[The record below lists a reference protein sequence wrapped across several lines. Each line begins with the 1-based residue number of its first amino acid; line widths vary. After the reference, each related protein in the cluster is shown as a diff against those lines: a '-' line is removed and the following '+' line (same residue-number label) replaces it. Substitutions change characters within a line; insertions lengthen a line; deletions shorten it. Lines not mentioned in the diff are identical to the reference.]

1 MELSLLLALLA
12 TLSGAVG
19 LALYRFAQTSYQ
31 SMMDSMS
38 DAIIVLNR
46 RQEIIQINLKAEQIL
61 NLSATAVN
69 RQPLEVAL
77 PAAVK
82 LLDPDMSGSNSE
94 IVLGE
99 GENERYYDC
108 RPTPRHGRTGRFKG
122 WLIVLRDVT
131 DGRQIA
137 ESLRSQKELFESL
150 VAVAR
155 ATAEMPTLEATLHN
169 ALEVAARLT
178 GAADGSVILLD
189 RDKNMGR
196 QLVILG
202 SQTTSQKEQLVG
214 RIMGGGLAGWVAE
227 NKQLAH
233 INDTVQDERWLP
245 DAAQEYKTRS
255 ALCVPILSGADLL
268 GVLTLTHPEPGCFS
282 RDHAHLM
289 QAAADQVSLAVRN
302 AQMYEELHHYAA
314 DLNTLYSVAQTVAH
328 SFDINETL
336 AKTLDLVL
344 TSLHFEMGTIHL
356 AEEEGA
362 TAAAAT
368 QLTLATSKGI
378 PAAFINRLHAENG
391 ALTALAQERRE
402 TVYIADSHS
411 DERANEDLRLL
422 IPRSFEMMS
431 ELGAR
436 AVITSPLIHQ
446 GRTLGVLCLFNRAP
460 RLFSPDDI
468 ALHGAIGQ
476 QIATAVANAHLFR
489 RAVDERG
496 QLQAL
501 IESSRDGIILVS
513 PDERIL
519 IINPTA
525 LGALR
530 VQGHPQAWNNR
541 LFGQLLAQFS
551 RHAPA
556 AAETLEGEISR
567 SLAKLQAANSGE
579 FELYGRRTHWLNLLV
594 KSDGEPLGRLL
605 LLRDIT
611 QERALE
617 QLRDDLIHTT
627 VHDLRNPL
635 TGIFS
640 ALEFLEHD
648 LNAGKLRSVQLANA
662 ETGTPA
668 TDSEFGSGEHRLLL
682 QIARSN
688 AHRMLNLVNAILDI
702 NRLESDQ
709 MELKREK
716 ISLPELISD
725 ALGYQL
731 PLAME
736 KQIELAAEIAD
747 DLPPAWADRSLIDRV
762 LQNLIGNGIKFTPS
776 GGEVR
781 VVARQVGA
789 SKRWLQLSIIDS
801 GAGIPIQIQ
810 PRLFQRFTTGGQKER
825 GSGLGLAFCRMAMKA
840 HDEMIWAENKPE
852 GGAAFHFTLPIAN
865 ENSRELHE

>member
-1 MELSLLLALLA
+1 MNWIDLFLLFALLA
-12 TLSGAVG
+12 TLFGAVG

-31 SMMDSMS
+31 TMMDSMS
-38 DAIIVLNR
+38 DAIILLNR
-46 RQEIIQINLKAEQIL
+46 RQEIVQINLKAEQIL
-61 NLSATAVN
+61 NLSATAVS
-69 RQPLEVAL
+69 RQPLGAIL

-82 LLDPDMSGSNSE
+82 LLDPDMSGGNSE

-108 RPTPRHGRTGRFKG
+108 RPTPRHGRAGRFKG
-122 WLIVLRDVT
+122 WLLVLRDVT

-155 ATAEMPTLEATLHN
+155 ATAEMPTLGATLQN

-189 RDKNMGR
+189 RDKNIGR
-196 QLVILG
+196 QLVVLS

-214 RIMGGGLAGWVAE
+214 QIMVGGLAGWVAE

-233 INDTVQDERWLP
+233 INDTMQDKRWLP
-245 DAAQEYKTRS
+245 DAEQKYKTRS
-255 ALCVPILSGADLL
+255 ALSVPILSGADLL
-268 GVLTLTHPEPGCFS
+268 GILTLTHPEPNCFS

-302 AQMYEELHHYAA
+302 AQMYEELRHYAA

-328 SFDINETL
+328 SFDINEAL
-336 AKTLDLVL
+336 AETLDLVIQ
-344 TSLHFEMGTIHL
+344 SLHFDAGTIHL
-356 AEEEGA
+356 AEE
-362 TAAAAT
+362 T
-368 QLTLATSKGI
+368 QADGPPRLTLAASKGI
-378 PAAFINRLHAENG
+378 PAAFLDKLQREG
-391 ALTALAQERRE
+391 VGEALTRLALDRSE
-402 TVYIADSHS
+402 TIYIADSQS
-411 DERANEDLRLL
+411 EAETNEDLHLS
-422 IPRSFEMMS
+422 IPGSLEMMNS
-431 ELGAR
+431 LDAR
-436 AVITSPLIHQ
+436 AVISSPLIHQ
-446 GRTLGVLCLFNRAP
+446 GRPLGVLSLFNQAP
-460 RLFSPDDI
+460 RLFSADDI
-468 ALHGAIGQ
+468 ALQGAIGQ

-513 PDERIL
+513 PDQRIL

-525 LGALR
+525 LAALR
-530 VQGHPQAWNNR
+530 IQGHPQAWNNR
-541 LFGQLLAQFS
+541 LFGQLLSQFS

-567 SLAKLQAANSGE
+567 SLAQLQAANSGE

-594 KSDGEPLGRLL
+594 KSGDEPLGRLL

-648 LNAGKLRSVQLANA
+648 LNVGKLRSVPLANA
-662 ETGTPA
+662 QPPTPA
-668 TDSEFGSGEHRLLL
+668 ADSAAEGGEHRLLL

-716 ISLPELISD
+716 ILLSELISD
-725 ALGYQL
+725 ALDHQL
-731 PLAME
+731 PLALE
-736 KQIELAAEIAD
+736 KKISLAAEIAD
-747 DLPPAWADRSLIDRV
+747 DLPPAWADRNLIDRV
-762 LQNLIGNGIKFTPS
+762 LQNLIGNGIKFTPA

-789 SKRWLQLSIIDS
+789 SKRWLQLSIIDN
-801 GAGIPIQIQ
+801 GPGIPIQIQ

-840 HDEMIWAENKPE
+840 HEEMIWAENKPE
-852 GGAAFHFTLPIAN
+852 GGAVFHFTLPIAN
-865 ENSRELHE
+865 ENSHE